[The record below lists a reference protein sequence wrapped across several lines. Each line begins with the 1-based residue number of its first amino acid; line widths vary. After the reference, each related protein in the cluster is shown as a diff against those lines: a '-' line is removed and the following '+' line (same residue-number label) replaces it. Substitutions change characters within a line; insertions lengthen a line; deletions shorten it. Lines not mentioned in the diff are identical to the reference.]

1 MIEGKTKRGFDYA
14 IAEEN
19 VDQEFLDALA
29 EAEDGQP
36 LKVSKAM
43 RLLLGEEQREKLY
56 DYLRNDKGKVPIDAV
71 MEAFSDILSN
81 DGTGAKN
88 S

>member
-1 MIEGKTKRGFDYA
+1 MIEGKTKRGFAYA

-36 LKVSKAM
+36 LKVSKA
-43 RLLLGEEQREKLY
+43 RRRYFPPHQQ
-56 DYLRNDKGKVPIDAV
+56 
-71 MEAFSDILSN
+71 
-81 DGTGAKN
+81 
-88 S
+88 

>member
-1 MIEGKTKRGFDYA
+1 MIEGKTKRGFAYA
-14 IAEEN
+14 IAEEH

-36 LKVSKAM
+36 LKVSKAL
-43 RLLLGEEQREKLY
+43 RLLLGEEQRKKLY
-56 DYLRNDKGKVPIDAV
+56 DHLRNDKGKVPIDAV
-71 MEAFSDILSN
+71 MEAFYDILSN

>member
-1 MIEGKTKRGFDYA
+1 MIEGKTKRGFAYA

-36 LKVSKAM
+36 LKVSKAGGRAARKVI
-43 RLLLGEEQREKLY
+43 RLPAQ
-56 DYLRNDKGKVPIDAV
+56 
-71 MEAFSDILSN
+71 
-81 DGTGAKN
+81 
-88 S
+88 

>member
-1 MIEGKTKRGFDYA
+1 MIEGKTKRGFAYA

-36 LKVSKAM
+36 LKVSKAPAAGGRAARKVI
-43 RLLLGEEQREKLY
+43 RLPAQ
-56 DYLRNDKGKVPIDAV
+56 
-71 MEAFSDILSN
+71 
-81 DGTGAKN
+81 
-88 S
+88 